1 MGSRVMNIE
10 IIFPFPF
17 PIGLSPANRLI
28 TYAKGLAEQNNQ
40 VKVIIIRPTEPK
52 LNIINKETR
61 GAYLGITYEYSWH
74 NTILPSNKYWKILL
88 MAVSISKSILL
99 VYKDYTVKRIDC
111 LISTCDSGILN
122 IAFYLLAKFIKCKFI
137 YIADEY
143 PFPIRYGREPNLL
156 RKISINYSN
165 KLFDGLI
172 VMTRVLEKYFSN
184 KVSKA
189 AKVLL
194 MPMTVECER
203 FTDNKD
209 ISPISGN
216 YIGYIGDLGYNK
228 DGVENLIESFYLISN
243 CFPNLKLCII
253 GSAKEKNIYNK
264 FNQLIF
270 NHNLKERVI
279 LTGRLYRD
287 LVPSYLNN
295 ASLLALA
302 RPDTLRSQGG
312 FPTKLGE
319 YLSSG
324 RPVVCTAVGEIPDYL
339 TDGENAFLVK
349 PDNNDEFAEK
359 LKYVLNNPGL
369 AEKVGRKGRELA
381 LNVFNYKVQS
391 KRMNEFLQSI
401 C

>member
-1 MGSRVMNIE
+1 MNIE

-17 PIGLSPANRLI
+17 PIGLSPTNRLI
-28 TYAKGLAEQNNQ
+28 TYARGLAEHDNQ

-52 LNIINKETR
+52 QNVINKETT
-61 GAYLGITYEYSWH
+61 GKYLGIAYEYSWY
-74 NTILPSNKYWKILL
+74 NTILPSNKYWKIFL
-88 MAVSISKSILL
+88 MILSISKSILDI
-99 VYKDYTVKRIDC
+99 YKDYTVKRIDC
-111 LISTCDSGILN
+111 LISTCDSGMIN
-122 IAFYLLAKFIKCKFI
+122 IAFYLLAKIIRCKFI

-184 KVSKA
+184 KVRKT
-189 AKVLL
+189 AKSLV

-209 ISPISGN
+209 VSPISGN
-216 YIGYIGDLGYNK
+216 YIGYVGDLGYNK
-228 DGVENLIESFYLISN
+228 DGIENLIESFYLISN
-243 CFPNLKLCII
+243 CFPSLKLCII
-253 GSAKEKNIYNK
+253 GSAKERKTYSK
-264 FNQLIF
+264 FYQLI
-270 NHNLKERVI
+270 LKYSLKDRVI
-279 LTGRLYRD
+279 LTGRLNRD
-287 LVPSYLNN
+287 MVPSYLNN

-319 YLSSG
+319 YLSAG

-339 TDGENAFLVK
+339 TDGENAFLVE
-349 PDNNDEFAEK
+349 PDNNYEFAEK
-359 LKYVLNNPGL
+359 LKYVLENPEL
-369 AEKVGRKGRELA
+369 AEKVGRNGRKIA
-381 LNVFNYKVQS
+381 LNVFNYKVQA
-391 KRMNEFLQSI
+391 KRMNEFLQLN